1 MEHIHVWISNIITI
15 CIRNGFTRK
24 SVVRKFNCHIA
35 FALIFSARRCLL
47 FFILFFS
54 GFYSFPA
61 FLAFSHF
68 AFFFLVN
75 FFFCLRYPFLFCCCS
90 GISSIFFVFTI
101 SMVFHFIVQL
111 FRTIRSKHFLF
122 EEAFFNCCTGRSY
135 SLLLSQRSFFL
146 VFPLSLSTLLS
157 LHHLLLTS
165 STLSLHFH
173 HSPTFGSVLMFFH
186 FIQRV
191 FFTFSDWNHMKSIS
205 FCWTF
210 IHLPPGT
217 LSLLNLPRLWK

>member
-1 MEHIHVWISNIITI
+1 MSYR
-15 CIRNGFTRK
+15 IRSDILSSTL
-24 SVVRKFNCHIA
+24 S
-35 FALIFSARRCLL
+35 
-47 FFILFFS
+47 FI
-54 GFYSFPA
+54 FYSFLLW
-61 FLAFSHF
+61 FLFISSISRILSF
-68 AFFFLVN
+68 RLFLPCKL
-75 FFFCLRYPFLFCCCS
+75 FFCLRYPFLFCCCS

-191 FFTFSDWNHMKSIS
+191 FFTFSD
-205 FCWTF
+205 
-210 IHLPPGT
+210 
-217 LSLLNLPRLWK
+217 